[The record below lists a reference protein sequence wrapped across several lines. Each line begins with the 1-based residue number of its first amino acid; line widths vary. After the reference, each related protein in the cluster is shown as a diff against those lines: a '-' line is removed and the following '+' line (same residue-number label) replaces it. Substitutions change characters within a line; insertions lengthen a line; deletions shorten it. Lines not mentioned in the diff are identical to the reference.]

1 MPDQPEAQGPRS
13 VPVKIDNENFSIRG
27 NATEEYI
34 RKLSRIV
41 DQKVLEVRRNQP
53 NLPRHRVAILAAL
66 NIADE
71 LERVKRENAELLDVL
86 EEAR

>member
-1 MPDQPEAQGPRS
+1 MPDRPLAQGQRS
-13 VPVKIDNENFSIRG
+13 VQVEIDQENFAIRG

-34 RKLSRIV
+34 RKLARYV
-41 DQKVLEVRRNQP
+41 DQKISEVRRNQP
-53 NLPRHRVAILAAL
+53 NLPRHRVAILVAL

-71 LERVKRENAELLDVL
+71 LERVKQENAELLEVL